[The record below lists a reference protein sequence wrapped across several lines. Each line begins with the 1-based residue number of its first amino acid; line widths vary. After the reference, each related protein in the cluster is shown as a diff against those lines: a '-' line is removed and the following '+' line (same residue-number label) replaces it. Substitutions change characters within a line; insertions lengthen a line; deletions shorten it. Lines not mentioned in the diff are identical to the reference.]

1 MEKRFIV
8 EQKNLV
14 NLLASMQ
21 PICTKRTT
29 LDITGTIFFSV
40 GHKEMVIKGTDLEL
54 SLQASCS
61 LVESTLTDTES
72 FLVPG
77 KRLFEVVKELEGN
90 IEFLIKKHQLIIQ
103 AGSINLALN
112 IKDVEEFP
120 PFPERIENLMNLDA
134 PFLLKMLD
142 NVAFL
147 VPQSNVNPALN
158 GLFIEIND
166 QQLTLTATDGHCL
179 VQARSTKHTLA
190 TPKSWLLPRRAIVEL
205 KKILESFQDQTIFMG
220 TCGNQLVFSGDLFNF
235 FTKLLADSFPNYKSI
250 MERTSFVASTVDRSK
265 LTKTLRRSACLLS
278 GQFLATRF
286 SFEPEKLRVS
296 MNNKEVGTL
305 DEELP
310 ITGYA
315 GENLDIRFYAP
326 YVLNGLQAFNDAT
339 VTFYLQNSMRP
350 IIFETKATDL
360 EMTYL
365 VMPVAPVASEQ

>member
-29 LDITGTIFFSV
+29 LDITSTILFSV
-40 GHKEMVIKGTDLEL
+40 GQKEMVIKGTDLEL

-61 LVESTLTDTES
+61 LVESTLKETEI

-77 KRLFEVVKELEGN
+77 KRIFEVVKELEGN
-90 IEFLIKKHQLIIQ
+90 IELLIKKNQLIIQ
-103 AGSINLALN
+103 TGSVNVALN

-190 TPKSWLLPRRAIVEL
+190 APKSWLLPRRAIVEL

-220 TCGNQLVFSGDLFNF
+220 TCGNQLVFSGELFNF

-305 DEELP
+305 DEELA
-310 ITGYA
+310 ITGYT

-339 VTFYLQNSMRP
+339 ITFYLQNSMRP
-350 IIFETKATDL
+350 IIFETKATDM

>member
-8 EQKNLV
+8 EQKNFV

-29 LDITGTIFFSV
+29 LDITSTILFSV
-40 GHKEMVIKGTDLEL
+40 GQKEMVLKGTDLEL

-61 LVESTLTDTES
+61 LVESTLKETEI

-77 KRLFEVVKELEGN
+77 KRIFEVVKELEGN
-90 IEFLIKKHQLIIQ
+90 IELLIKKNQLIIQ
-103 AGSINLALN
+103 TGSVNVALN

-220 TCGNQLVFSGDLFNF
+220 TCGNQLVFSGELFNF

-305 DEELP
+305 DEELA
-310 ITGYA
+310 ITGYT

-339 VTFYLQNSMRP
+339 ITFYLQNSMRP
-350 IIFETKATDL
+350 IIFETKATDM

>member
-1 MEKRFIV
+1 MEKRFVV
-8 EQKNLV
+8 EQKNLA

-29 LDITGTIFFSV
+29 LDITTTIYFSV

-61 LVESTLTDTES
+61 LVESTLTETES

-103 AGSINLALN
+103 AGTVNLALN

-205 KKILESFQDQTIFMG
+205 KKILESFQDQTLFIG

-326 YVLNGLQAFNDAT
+326 YVLNGLQAFNDST
-339 VTFYLQNSMRP
+339 ITFYLQNSMRP
-350 IIFETKATDL
+350 IIFETKASDM